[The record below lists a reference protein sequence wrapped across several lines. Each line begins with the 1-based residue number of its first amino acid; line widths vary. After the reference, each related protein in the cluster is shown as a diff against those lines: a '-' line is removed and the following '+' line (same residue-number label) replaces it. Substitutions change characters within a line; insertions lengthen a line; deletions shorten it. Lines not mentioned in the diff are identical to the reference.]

1 MYQKKNNFEDLSE
14 MMTILRSARD
24 AIDMWFSFIP
34 ERDVR
39 EAMEIVSR
47 EGQMRQQE
55 NAKFYCIFSEYLC
68 DDQIFTLAACPHD
81 ESNLLKS

>member
-14 MMTILRSARD
+14 MMTILRDARD

-39 EAMEIVSR
+39 DAMEIVTR
-47 EGQMRQQE
+47 EEQMR
-55 NAKFYCIFSEYLC
+55 
-68 DDQIFTLAACPHD
+68 
-81 ESNLLKS
+81 